1 MADGCNET
9 REKVLDSAIRTFAR
23 RGYAGTSVQ
32 DILDATGLSKPTL
45 YYHFENKAG
54 LYRAILDHA
63 YDECFALMRNAAE
76 RGREVGSRLVEVTFA
91 LFEFALRQQDLMRLV
106 FATAFAASEEIPADA
121 INPARRRRNFDF
133 MKDLL
138 AAGQRTGEI
147 DPGVDPVE
155 LTHAIYGAISHCL
168 RMHLFTP
175 SGRLDR
181 ARAERMVDLFL
192 NGARSRAAMNS

>member
-45 YYHFENKAG
+45 YYHFESKAG

-63 YDECFALMRNAAE
+63 YDECFALMGAASTRAADV
-76 RGREVGSRLVEVTFA
+76 RGRLVDVTGA
-91 LFEFALRQQDLMRLV
+91 LFEFAMRQQDLMRLL
-106 FATAFAASEEIPADA
+106 FAAAFAASEEIPSDA

-138 AAGQRTGEI
+138 TAGQRSGEI
-147 DPGVDPVE
+147 NPEADAAE

-192 NGARSRAAMNS
+192 NGARNRS